1 MEVYTND
8 VAFAVFLWFIF
19 INFTVVIDFLVKPTF
34 SSAALYISAAL

>member
-1 MEVYTND
+1 MEDYTND
-8 VAFAVFLWFIF
+8 VAFAGFF